1 MRIQSL
7 SDSFLQPFFLNSA
20 EASVRAFEKAVK
32 NGDKKAALE
41 ARLLTFAV
49 TNQLRKSFET
59 QHMKTFV

>member
-1 MRIQSL
+1 M
-7 SDSFLQPFFLNSA
+7 NSA